1 MSDAWL
7 GFWLIFA
14 AAFVMTFTLGA
25 VAVGLAVVMN
35 RMEETRG
42 GCRGGGCRRDAGR
55 HGCTRS
61 GAVDGPAAPDFTTLA
76 RAGWVDMETVRK
88 MEGK

>member
-7 GFWLIFA
+7 GFWLILA

-61 GAVDGPAAPDFTTLA
+61 GAVDGPAALDFTTLA
-76 RAGWVDMETVRK
+76 RAGWVDMETVRQT
-88 MEGK
+88 EGK